1 MNNDLPSDT
10 TSILIVDSDRNITT
24 LLHDCLAAEGY
35 TVDVYTCAEDALR
48 QPLEGYRMIISEVN
62 LAEISG
68 FELLERLKDAPLTAN
83 IPFIFCSEE
92 DSESTVIDA
101 LNAGADD
108 YIVKPFS
115 LRTMIARIK
124 SIMRRHRN
132 VIMKMPSATLEYKTL
147 AVNLENNAVTISGT
161 AISLTPTEMQIL
173 LHIFRNRNKLF
184 NREEIQ
190 RVAWP
195 GQADISPRAVDVNIS
210 RLRKKLG
217 DYGANI
223 VSRTGF
229 GYGFME

>member
-1 MNNDLPSDT
+1 MNNDRSSDT
-10 TSILIVDSDRNITT
+10 TSILIVDSDNNITT
-24 LLHDCLAAEGY
+24 LLHDCLVAEGY
-35 TVDVYTCAEDALR
+35 AVDVYSCAEDALCR
-48 QPLEGYRMIISEVN
+48 PLEGYRLIISEVN
-62 LAEISG
+62 LNEITG

-115 LRTMIARIK
+115 LRTMVARIR
-124 SIMRRHRN
+124 SILRRHSN
-132 VIMKMPSATLEYKTL
+132 VIMRMPSAAMAYKTL
-147 AVNLENNAVTISGT
+147 SVNLENNAVTIDGT
-161 AISLTPTEMQIL
+161 AISLTPTELQIL

-195 GQADISPRAVDVNIS
+195 GQTDISPRAVDVNIS

-217 DYGANI
+217 PYGANI
-223 VSRTGF
+223 VNRTGF

>member
-35 TVDVYTCAEDALR
+35 AVDVYPCAEDALR

-108 YIVKPFS
+108 YIVK
-115 LRTMIARIK
+115 
-124 SIMRRHRN
+124 
-132 VIMKMPSATLEYKTL
+132 
-147 AVNLENNAVTISGT
+147 
-161 AISLTPTEMQIL
+161 
-173 LHIFRNRNKLF
+173 
-184 NREEIQ
+184 
-190 RVAWP
+190 
-195 GQADISPRAVDVNIS
+195 
-210 RLRKKLG
+210 
-217 DYGANI
+217 
-223 VSRTGF
+223 
-229 GYGFME
+229 